1 MDGKCVTN
9 TNKMTTEVFN
19 SFITTLREAT
29 VMCTFNDS
37 SFYYLTE
44 YMLYNKS
51 GRIEHRYLSERIEN
65 VDVTFSYKDEKL
77 SVKCSG
83 FEALGIKAKY
93 SFKLVRTGGSEYDN
107 MLSYYETQFDK
118 DRIDFKGCVFT
129 PSKITV
135 VIYEKLIFSVT
146 FSFDIEG
153 DYHELVLSNE
163 SDLSSFHKY
172 LSSNEYLNKPINPT
186 LDLRSTIFEN
196 EDLPF

>member
-1 MDGKCVTN
+1 MDGGYNTN
-9 TNKMTTEVFN
+9 TSKMTTEDFN

-37 SFYYLTE
+37 SFYYFTE

-51 GRIEHRYLSERIEN
+51 GQTEHRYLSERIEN
-65 VDVTFSYKDEKL
+65 VDITFSYKDEKL
-77 SVKCSG
+77 LVKCSG
-83 FEALGIKAKY
+83 FEALGIKDKY
-93 SFKLVRTGGSEYDN
+93 SVKLVRTGGSKYDN

-118 DRIDFKGCVFT
+118 DQIDFKGCVII

-135 VIYEKLIFSVT
+135 VIYEELIFSVT

>member
-1 MDGKCVTN
+1 
-9 TNKMTTEVFN
+9 
-19 SFITTLREAT
+19 
-29 VMCTFNDS
+29 MCTFNDS
-37 SFYYLTE
+37 SFYYFTE

-51 GRIEHRYLSERIEN
+51 GQIEHRYLSERIKN
-65 VDVTFSYKDEKL
+65 VDITFSFKGEKL

-83 FEALGIKAKY
+83 FETLGIKDKY

-107 MLSYYETQFDK
+107 VLSYYETQFDK

-135 VIYEKLIFSVT
+135 VIYEELIFSVT

>member
-1 MDGKCVTN
+1 MDGRCVTN
-9 TNKMTTEVFN
+9 TNKMTTEDFN

-29 VMCTFNDS
+29 VMCTFDDS
-37 SFYYLTE
+37 SFYYFTE

-65 VDVTFSYKDEKL
+65 IDITFSYKDEKL
-77 SVKCSG
+77 LVKCTG
-83 FEALGIKAKY
+83 FEALGIKNKY
-93 SFKLVRTGGSEYDN
+93 SFDLDRIGGSEYDN
-107 MLSYYETQFDK
+107 ILSYYETQFDK
-118 DRIDFKGCVFT
+118 DQIDFKGCVFT

-135 VIYEKLIFSVT
+135 VIYEELIFSVT

-186 LDLRSTIFEN
+186 LDLCGTNFED